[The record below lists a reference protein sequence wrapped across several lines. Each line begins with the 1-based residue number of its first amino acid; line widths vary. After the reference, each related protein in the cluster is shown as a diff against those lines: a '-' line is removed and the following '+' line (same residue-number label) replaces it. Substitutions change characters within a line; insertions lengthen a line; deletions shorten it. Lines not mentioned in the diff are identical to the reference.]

1 MSAGVPRKARAEAAA
16 AKEKSKGE
24 AFREKMREMEGQAD
38 MMCRY
43 PHPSM
48 LPCWRAGI
56 GVAMVCF
63 TDCMM
68 GIAATYRKTEYTTIK
83 FSNSEPLRL
92 AIFMK
97 KGQGFKWDPGASL
110 FSLTL
115 VTSLFSS
122 RSC

>member
-38 MMCRY
+38 MM
-43 PHPSM
+43 S
-48 LPCWRAGI
+48 
-56 GVAMVCF
+56 
-63 TDCMM
+63 
-68 GIAATYRKTEYTTIK
+68 ATYRKTEYTTIK

-97 KGQGFKWDPGASL
+97 KGQGFKWDPAL
-110 FSLTL
+110 FLPQSYVQRYIGETHLESDPVADIH
-115 VTSLFSS
+115 VTEED
-122 RSC
+122 RRRYYG